1 MKKMALKF
9 FLCNLMAFGL
19 GVVCELLFLG
29 ALSFFVH
36 STFVYYF
43 LRSVCVTLSLLFCLY
58 FICFE
63 KNKQFKEF
71 YVTHKN
77 DFYNSCDIAKKH
89 FQENAKFLMIILV
102 ASVVILTAMPKHWST
117 HSADLANSLSLYGD
131 LINIFLS
138 SSSLFVEYLP
148 DLIVEK
154 DTWILR
160 LGGALIWSVYVV
172 LAYWFAIRVTLRK
185 WEKRGIE
192 NTKKLNGRKFLV
204 VCGLFFQFE
213 NWIVLIVDFFIS
225 NSQNGGEDTLA
236 WSKMLWSLLLITVFE
251 VLYLAEAIWA
261 VAKNPSKFNKFKLW
275 VVIGSAILLMS
286 LMYYETVATIICN
299 VFLVFLLT
307 VECISLLKDKKL
319 NKML

>member
-1 MKKMALKF
+1 MKKMIFNF
-9 FLCNLMAFGL
+9 FLCNLVAFGF
-19 GVVCELLFLG
+19 GVACEVLFLG
-29 ALSFFVH
+29 AMSFFVH

-192 NTKKLNGRKFLV
+192 NTKKLNGRKLLLISAFI
-204 VCGLFFQFE
+204 FQLE
-213 NWIVLIVDFFIS
+213 NWIILIVDSFVS
-225 NSQNGGEDTLA
+225 NTQGSVGDTSA
-236 WSKMLWSLLLITVFE
+236 WSKMLWSLLLITLFE
-251 VLYLAEAIWA
+251 ALYLIEAIWA
-261 VAKNPSKFNKFKLW
+261 VAKDRSKFNVFKLC
-275 VVIGSAILLMS
+275 VVIVSALLLMS
-286 LMYYETVATIICN
+286 LMYYGTVETIICN
-299 VFLVFLLT
+299 VFLVLLLI
-307 VECISLLKDKKL
+307 VECISFLRLK
-319 NKML
+319 NKI

>member
-1 MKKMALKF
+1 MALKF

-102 ASVVILTAMPKHWST
+102 ASVVVLTAMPKHWST

-192 NTKKLNGRKFLV
+192 NTKKLNGRKLLLISAFI
-204 VCGLFFQFE
+204 FQLE
-213 NWIVLIVDFFIS
+213 NWIILIVDSFVS
-225 NSQNGGEDTLA
+225 NTQGSGDDTSA
-236 WSKMLWSLLLITVFE
+236 WSTMLWSLLLITLFE
-251 VLYLAEAIWA
+251 ALYLIEAIWA
-261 VAKNPSKFNKFKLW
+261 VAKDRSRFNVFKLC
-275 VVIGSAILLMS
+275 VVIVSALLLMS
-286 LMYYETVATIICN
+286 LMYYGTVETIICN
-299 VFLVFLLT
+299 VFLVLLLI
-307 VECISLLKDKKL
+307 VECISFLRLK
-319 NKML
+319 NKI